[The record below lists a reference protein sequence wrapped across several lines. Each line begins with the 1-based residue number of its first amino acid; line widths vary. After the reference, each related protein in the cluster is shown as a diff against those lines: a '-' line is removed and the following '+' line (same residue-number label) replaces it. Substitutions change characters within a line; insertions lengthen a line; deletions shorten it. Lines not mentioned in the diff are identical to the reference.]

1 MRLIYSTLLFFIF
14 FSLQGFGQD
23 MKEGFTYLE
32 TGKYQQAEVFFNNI
46 LKEYPTNKTARLCYG
61 RAIGLN
67 GNATDAV
74 TLFTNLLKDYPTDF
88 EVKLNYAESLLWSK
102 NYPDA
107 KIYYQTLLKENDKSF
122 AALLGYANTLSNLKE
137 FEDALITV
145 DKALTVLPGNP
156 NALVSKKYMRLGL
169 ASTKVTDQKYD
180 EAESILKENFTSF
193 KDDKETLL
201 NLANLYL
208 ISKQI
213 DKALNT
219 YDVIGK
225 IPGNKIGS
233 LIGISLVHH
242 LNEDDKTA
250 LVYAKKALDSVHKE
264 TPKAIKNQAIER
276 FVQALIWNK
285 KYSLADAEIN
295 KLFDT
300 RKETESWMLSL
311 RATLNVYKSDF
322 KKSLKDYNLILEK
335 DSASFD
341 GNLGKANVLKASGYI
356 NEAYKSAENTLMFYE
371 KQKDA
376 TNFIKQLD
384 LSFTPFVDAKYSY
397 SFDNG
402 DNEADAYDLKTEIP
416 FSTKFKLLANYNY
429 RTTSNPNTDLTAT
442 TNNLTLGA
450 SYQLLNNL
458 TLKGSFGV
466 TSSVSEESK
475 YDQLLADISVNI
487 KPFKLQ
493 NLELGYK
500 RDIQNFNAAL
510 LNEEIVQNNLI
521 LNYSLNTNFNL
532 GWFTQYYYT
541 WQSDDNARNLLFT
554 SLYYN
559 ILAKPS
565 IKAGIN
571 YQNLSFKLQ
580 VPNTYFS
587 PSKFNAVE
595 VFVNLIKDEAAAKN
609 KEWFYGL
616 TAATGLQYIED
627 DDGLSTYRVQA
638 NLGYKFSER
647 AIINLY
653 GLQSN
658 IASAV
663 ANAGS
668 NGFTY
673 TEFGLRF
680 KWYFLSKPL
689 FKR

>member
-1 MRLIYSTLLFFIF
+1 
-14 FSLQGFGQD
+14 

-32 TGKYQQAEVFFNNI
+32 TGKYKEAESFFKKT
-46 LKEYPTNKTARLCYG
+46 LKTYPTNKTARLCYG

-67 GNATDAV
+67 GKAIEAV
-74 TLFTNLLKDYPTDF
+74 KLFTNLLKDYPTDF

-107 KIYYQTLLKENDKSF
+107 KVYYQTLLKENDKSF

-145 DKALTVLPGNP
+145 DKALVVLPGNP

-169 ASTKVTDQKYD
+169 ANTKVTDQKYD
-180 EAESILKENFTSF
+180 EAETILKENFTSF

-213 DKALNT
+213 EKALKT

-225 IPGNKIGS
+225 IPGNKLGS

-242 LNEDDKTA
+242 LNSDDKTA
-250 LVYAKKALDSVHKE
+250 LIFSKKALASVNKE

-285 KYSLADAEIN
+285 KFSLADKKIN
-295 KLFDT
+295 KLFET
-300 RKETESWMLSL
+300 RKETENWMLSL

-384 LSFTPFVDAKYSY
+384 LSYTPFVDTKYSY

-402 DNEADAYDLKTEIP
+402 DNEADAYDVKTEIP

-429 RTTSNPNTDLTAT
+429 RTTSNPNTDLKAT

-458 TLKGSFGV
+458 ILKGSFGV
-466 TSSVSEESK
+466 TSSDSEESN
-475 YDQLLADISVNI
+475 YDQFLVDISVNI

-541 WQSDDNARNLLFT
+541 FQSDENARNLLFT

-565 IKAGIN
+565 IKGGIN
-571 YQNLSFKLQ
+571 YQNLSFKNQ
-580 VPNTYFS
+580 VPSTYFS

-595 VFVNLIKDEAAAKN
+595 VFVNLIKDETAAKN

-638 NLGYKFSER
+638 NLGFKFSER
-647 AIINLY
+647 ALINLY

-663 ANAGS
+663 ANTGS

-680 KWYFLSKPL
+680 KWVILSKPF